1 MKWSRLSRSSG
12 KDSGRRRFNSP
23 LRGYFEPRLPGIA
36 CEISRQ
42 FVSVARLDPRR
53 SHRVDGFAVEN
64 IPQGLVEPSLTEPC
78 VRSIEELG
86 KIIQA
91 TLTKAGVGTNRISLA
106 IPDACARVAIHAFE
120 TLPSKREEKT
130 ELLKWKLKK
139 TIPYDIDDSH
149 LSFAEQKT
157 ETGKN
162 HVITAN
168 IHKEVRAQ
176 FEEVFE
182 SLGIHV
188 GFVTLSTFAAYELL
202 ARQHRDEI
210 RESVLFMRV
219 RSSNISSL
227 IIQQEA
233 LVFYRHTDYNFES
246 PMDLMVNWSAD
257 PYEEIHPCLMYFQ
270 DKLGAAGVDK
280 IYLSFPRDFTE
291 AELASLAERTQAS
304 VSNFDASGMVQ
315 WNRTVPSNLV
325 HHILSPALG
334 LALGKF

>member
-1 MKWSRLSRSSG
+1 MELFRSRRSSG
-12 KDSGRRRFNSP
+12 KDSGRRRLRSP
-23 LRGYFEPRLPGIA
+23 LRRYFEPRLPGIA

-42 FVSVARLDPRR
+42 FFSVARLDPRR

-64 IPQGLVEPSLTEPC
+64 LPQGLVEPSLTEPS

-86 KIIQA
+86 KIIKA
-91 TLTKAGVGTNRISLA
+91 TLIKAGAITNRISLA
-106 IPDACARVAIHAFE
+106 IPDACARVAIHPFE
-120 TLPSKREEKT
+120 SLPSKREEKT

-139 TIPYDIDDSH
+139 TIPYDIDDSQM
-149 LSFAEQKT
+149 SFVEQKT
-157 ETGKN
+157 ESGRN
-162 HVITAN
+162 HVITSN
-168 IHKEVRAQ
+168 IHKEVLAQ

-202 ARQHRDEI
+202 ARHHRDEI
-210 RESVLFMRV
+210 RKSVLFMRV

-233 LVFYRHTDYNFES
+233 VVFYRHTDYNFES

-257 PYEEIHPCLMYFQ
+257 PYEEIHPCLMYYQ

-280 IYLSFPRDFTE
+280 VYLSFPRDFTE
-291 AELASLAERTQAS
+291 AELSSLAERTRAS
-304 VSNFDASGMVQ
+304 VSNFDASGIVHWKQ
-315 WNRTVPSNLV
+315 AVPSNLV
-325 HHILSPALG
+325 HHILAPALG

>member
-1 MKWSRLSRSSG
+1 MNWSRSSRSSG
-12 KDSGRRRFNSP
+12 KDSGRRRLHSP

-42 FVSVARLDPRR
+42 FFSVARVDPRR

-64 IPQGLVEPSLTEPC
+64 IPQGLVEPSLTEPS
-78 VRSIEELG
+78 VRSIQELG
-86 KIIQA
+86 KIIRA
-91 TLTKAGVGTNRISLA
+91 TLTKAGVSTSRISLA
-106 IPDACARVAIHAFE
+106 IPDACARVAIHPFE

-149 LSFAEQKT
+149 LSFMEQRT

-168 IHKEVRAQ
+168 IHKEVLAQ
-176 FEEVFE
+176 LEEVFE

-202 ARQHRDEI
+202 ARQHPDEI
-210 RESVLFMRV
+210 RKSVLFTRV

-280 IYLSFPRDFTE
+280 VYLSFPRDFTE
-291 AELASLAERTQAS
+291 AELSSLAERTQAA

-315 WNRTVPSNLV
+315 WKQTVPSNLV
-325 HHILSPALG
+325 HHILSPAIG

>member
-1 MKWSRLSRSSG
+1 MKWSRSSRSSG
-12 KDSGRRRFNSP
+12 RDSGRRRLHSP
-23 LRGYFEPRLPGIA
+23 LRGYFEPRLPGVA

-42 FVSVARLDPRR
+42 FFSVARMDPRR

-64 IPQGLVEPSLTEPC
+64 IPQGLVEPSLTEPS

-86 KIIQA
+86 KIIKA
-91 TLTKAGVGTNRISLA
+91 TLTKAGVNTNRISLA
-106 IPDACARVAIHAFE
+106 IPDACARVAIHPFE

-139 TIPYDIDDSH
+139 TIPYAIDDSH
-149 LSFAEQKT
+149 LSYVEQKT

-168 IHKEVRAQ
+168 IHKEVLAQ
-176 FEEVFE
+176 LEEVFE

-202 ARQHRDEI
+202 ARQHPDEI

-280 IYLSFPRDFTE
+280 VYLSFPRDFSE
-291 AELASLAERTQAS
+291 AELSSLAERTRAS
-304 VSNFDASGMVQ
+304 VCNFDASGMVQ
-315 WNRTVPSNLV
+315 WKQAVPSNLV

-334 LALGKF
+334 LALGKL

>member
-1 MKWSRLSRSSG
+1 MKWSRSSRSSG
-12 KDSGRRRFNSP
+12 KDSGRRRLHSP

-42 FVSVARLDPRR
+42 FFSVARMDPRR
-53 SHRVDGFAVEN
+53 SHRVEGFAVEN
-64 IPQGLVEPSLTEPC
+64 IPQGLVEPSLTEPS

-86 KIIQA
+86 RIIKA
-91 TLTKAGVGTNRISLA
+91 TLIKAGVNTNRISLA
-106 IPDACARVAIHAFE
+106 IPDACARVAIHPFE

-139 TIPYDIDDSH
+139 TIPYAIDDSH
-149 LSFAEQKT
+149 LSYVEQKT

-168 IHKEVRAQ
+168 IHKEILAQ
-176 FEEVFE
+176 LEEVFE

-202 ARQHRDEI
+202 ARQHPDEI
-210 RESVLFMRV
+210 RKSVLFMRV

-280 IYLSFPRDFTE
+280 VYLSFPRDFSE
-291 AELASLAERTQAS
+291 AELSSLAERTRAS
-304 VSNFDASGMVQ
+304 VCNFDASGMVQ
-315 WNRTVPSNLV
+315 WKQAVPSNLV

>member
-1 MKWSRLSRSSG
+1 MKWSRSSRSSG
-12 KDSGRRRFNSP
+12 KDSGRRRLQSP
-23 LRGYFEPRLPGIA
+23 LRGYFEPRLPGVA

-42 FVSVARLDPRR
+42 FFSVARMDPRR
-53 SHRVDGFAVEN
+53 SHRVEGFAVEN
-64 IPQGLVEPSLTEPC
+64 IPQGLVEPSLTEPG

-86 KIIQA
+86 RIIKA
-91 TLTKAGVGTNRISLA
+91 TLIKAGVNTNRISLA
-106 IPDACARVAIHAFE
+106 IPDACARVAIHPFE

-139 TIPYDIDDSH
+139 TIPYAIDDSH
-149 LSFAEQKT
+149 LSYVEQKT

-168 IHKEVRAQ
+168 IHKEILAQ
-176 FEEVFE
+176 LEEVFE

-202 ARQHRDEI
+202 ARQHPDEI
-210 RESVLFMRV
+210 RKSVLFMRV

-280 IYLSFPRDFTE
+280 VYLSFPREFSE
-291 AELASLAERTQAS
+291 AELSSLAERTRAS
-304 VSNFDASGMVQ
+304 VCNFDASGMVQ
-315 WNRTVPSNLV
+315 WKQAVPSNLV

-334 LALGKF
+334 LALGKL

>member
-1 MKWSRLSRSSG
+1 MKWSRSSRSSG
-12 KDSGRRRFNSP
+12 KDSGRRRLQSP
-23 LRGYFEPRLPGIA
+23 LRGYFEPRLPGVA

-42 FVSVARLDPRR
+42 FFSVARMDPRR
-53 SHRVDGFAVEN
+53 SHRVEGFAVEN
-64 IPQGLVEPSLTEPC
+64 IPQGLVEPSLTEPG

-86 KIIQA
+86 RIIKA
-91 TLTKAGVGTNRISLA
+91 TLIKAGVNTNRISLA
-106 IPDACARVAIHAFE
+106 IPDACARVAIHPFE

-139 TIPYDIDDSH
+139 TIPYAIDDSH
-149 LSFAEQKT
+149 LSYVEQKT

-168 IHKEVRAQ
+168 IHKEILAQ
-176 FEEVFE
+176 LEEVFE

-202 ARQHRDEI
+202 ARQHPDEI
-210 RESVLFMRV
+210 RKSVLFMRV

-280 IYLSFPRDFTE
+280 VYLSFPRDFSE
-291 AELASLAERTQAS
+291 AELSSLAERTRAS
-304 VSNFDASGMVQ
+304 VCNFDASGMVQ
-315 WNRTVPSNLV
+315 WKQAVPSNLV

>member
-1 MKWSRLSRSSG
+1 MEWSRLSRSSG
-12 KDSGRRRFNSP
+12 KDTGRRQLHAP
-23 LRGYFEPRLPGIA
+23 LRSYFEPRLPGIA

-42 FVSVARLDPRR
+42 FFSVARLDPRR
-53 SHRVDGFAVEN
+53 SHRVDAFAVEN
-64 IPQGLVEPSLTEPC
+64 IPQGLVEPSLTEPG
-78 VRSIEELG
+78 VRSAEELG
-86 KIIQA
+86 KIIKA
-91 TLTKAGVGTNRISLA
+91 TLSKAGANTHRISLA
-106 IPDACARVAIHAFE
+106 IPDACARVAIHSFE

-149 LSFAEQKT
+149 LSFVEQKT
-157 ETGKN
+157 EAGKN
-162 HVITAN
+162 HVITSN
-168 IHKEVRAQ
+168 IHKEVLAQ
-176 FEEVFE
+176 FEEIFE

-210 RESVLFMRV
+210 RESVLFMRA

-233 LVFYRHTDYNFES
+233 VVFYRHTDYNFES

-257 PYEEIHPCLMYFQ
+257 PYEEIHPCLMYYQ

-280 IYLSFPRDFTE
+280 VYLSFPRDFTE
-291 AELASLAERTQAS
+291 AELSSLAERTQAS

-315 WNRTVPSNLV
+315 WKQAVPSNLV
-325 HHILSPALG
+325 HHILAPALG

>member
-1 MKWSRLSRSSG
+1 MKWSRSSRSSG
-12 KDSGRRRFNSP
+12 KDSGRRRLHSP
-23 LRGYFEPRLPGIA
+23 LRGYFEPRLPGVA

-42 FVSVARLDPRR
+42 FFSVARMDPRR
-53 SHRVDGFAVEN
+53 SHRVEGFAVEN
-64 IPQGLVEPSLTEPC
+64 IPQGLVEPSLTEPG

-86 KIIQA
+86 RIIKA
-91 TLTKAGVGTNRISLA
+91 TLIKAGVNTNRISLA
-106 IPDACARVAIHAFE
+106 IPDACARVAIHPFE

-139 TIPYDIDDSH
+139 TIPYAIDDSH
-149 LSFAEQKT
+149 LSYVEQKT

-168 IHKEVRAQ
+168 IHKEILAQ
-176 FEEVFE
+176 LEEVFE

-202 ARQHRDEI
+202 ARQHPDEI
-210 RESVLFMRV
+210 RKSVLFMRV

-280 IYLSFPRDFTE
+280 VYLSFPRDFSE
-291 AELASLAERTQAS
+291 AELSSLAERTRAS
-304 VSNFDASGMVQ
+304 VCNFDASGMVQ
-315 WNRTVPSNLV
+315 WKQAVPSNLV